1 MSKHA
6 RPFSLPRARP
16 GGSPGVVEDDA
27 EGVAAAGAHAADA
40 VAKVRAVEATRAFHR
55 AVPQREDHRIAT
67 AEGCHLDERLPARP
81 LPGQHELPAGEL
93 AARPGQPH
101 ARLQGK
107 HLVPVETL
115 VQTGVVTRT

>member
-40 VAKVRAVEATRAFHR
+40 VAKLRAVEATRAFHR
-55 AVPQREDHRIAT
+55 AVTHREDHRIAT
-67 AEGCHLDERLPARP
+67 AEGCHLDARLPSRP
-81 LPGQHELPAGEL
+81 LLGQHELLAGEVAAPLGQPPVPLQRKHLL
-93 AARPGQPH
+93 AARI
-101 ARLQGK
+101 L
-107 HLVPVETL
+107 
-115 VQTGVVTRT
+115 

>member
-55 AVPQREDHRIAT
+55 AVTHPEDYRIAT
-67 AEGCHLDERLPARP
+67 AEGCHLDARLPATP
-81 LPGQHELPAGEL
+81 PPGQHELPDAAT
-93 AARPGQPH
+93 AARTRPQSGDRKNQWS
-101 ARLQGK
+101 RK
-107 HLVPVETL
+107 RW
-115 VQTGVVTRT
+115 VVGGTP